1 MKSLI
6 SFLKLNQLILKNIF
20 KNLNKK
26 KKFLF
31 YSESKSYQK
40 YCYNFINLL
49 SNKFPNQVLYVSSDI
64 EDRINNPEIENL
76 FIGNG
81 FLMKLFFQIIKA
93 DYFFLTLTD
102 LDNHSLRK
110 TKNINNYVYY
120 FHAPVSTFKN
130 YTQSAFDNYDI
141 IFCNGD
147 YHLKEIRKREE
158 IKNLTKKNLIRTG
171 YFYFDYLLE
180 KISSELEPEHILIAP
195 SWNYDHKNF
204 LDENFIKLIDILVN
218 KKNKVIFRPH
228 PEHFKRSKNTLAL
241 IKDKFA
247 NSSNFYFDD
256 SEENFESID
265 KSKCLIT
272 DASGIS
278 IEFLVA
284 TKRPVL
290 YLSDKDKIHNK
301 DYSNFNQ
308 FQSIDKKT
316 KDLFGYSF
324 YAKDI
329 DNIDFIISENIKNF
343 QVKVPLLNNFIKENF
358 FNFGSTKKKFDLI
371 IENLILDN

>member
-195 SWNYDHKNF
+195 SWNYDHK
-204 LDENFIKLIDILVN
+204 
-218 KKNKVIFRPH
+218 IF
-228 PEHFKRSKNTLAL
+228 
-241 IKDKFA
+241 
-247 NSSNFYFDD
+247 
-256 SEENFESID
+256 
-265 KSKCLIT
+265 
-272 DASGIS
+272 
-278 IEFLVA
+278 
-284 TKRPVL
+284 
-290 YLSDKDKIHNK
+290 
-301 DYSNFNQ
+301 
-308 FQSIDKKT
+308 
-316 KDLFGYSF
+316 
-324 YAKDI
+324 
-329 DNIDFIISENIKNF
+329 
-343 QVKVPLLNNFIKENF
+343 
-358 FNFGSTKKKFDLI
+358 
-371 IENLILDN
+371 